1 MLDDLKLI
9 HTRDASDALGIAEK
23 EWQQLQTEFDLPEL
37 IRPFNNIVFAGM
49 GGSALGAS
57 LSQSW
62 PGYSVPFEICRSYT
76 VPAYTGQDT
85 LFIASSYS
93 GNTEETLS
101 ALKQAEERGA
111 QIIIISTGGT
121 LTEIAQLHGHAYI
134 QLPEVGQPR
143 FAVFESYKA
152 LLAVLIRAGQ
162 VHDFNDLTR
171 AAELVRTAC
180 AEWGPAVSTSSNQ
193 AKQIA
198 LELMGKSVVIYAGPL
213 LYPAAYKWK
222 ISFNESAKNIA
233 WCNQL
238 SEFNHNEFEGW
249 VSHPI
254 DKPYAVVDLRSKL
267 EHPQIQKRFE
277 LSAKLLSGKR
287 PAPLV
292 IEPRGSTLVEQL
304 LWTTALGD
312 FVSIYLAILN
322 GVDPTPVDLMEKLKR
337 DLLE

>member
-1 MLDDLKLI
+1 
-9 HTRDASDALGIAEK
+9 
-23 EWQQLQTEFDLPEL
+23 
-37 IRPFNNIVFAGM
+37 
-49 GGSALGAS
+49 
-57 LSQSW
+57 
-62 PGYSVPFEICRSYT
+62 
-76 VPAYTGQDT
+76 
-85 LFIASSYS
+85 
-93 GNTEETLS
+93 
-101 ALKQAEERGA
+101 
-111 QIIIISTGGT
+111 
-121 LTEIAQLHGHAYI
+121 
-134 QLPEVGQPR
+134 
-143 FAVFESYKA
+143 
-152 LLAVLIRAGQ
+152 
-162 VHDFNDLTR
+162 
-171 AAELVRTAC
+171 
-180 AEWGPAVSTSSNQ
+180 
-193 AKQIA
+193 
-198 LELMGKSVVIYAGPL
+198 VVIYAGPL